1 MKKRDI
7 IIVTLSVAV
16 AIVCIALTFWGNMK
30 NNGVLTIDAYI
41 GVIATLIGVC
51 ATIVVGFQIASFV
64 KIHETERQIKEVQT
78 ERNNMQKEKEELFKN
93 IELLEIELSNA
104 FIAIANTVQYKSVR
118 SLICIMS
125 IHCNRKNISDGNV
138 LLSRYKL
145 LRENIEGTNL
155 ESKILLSSYTSKL
168 KSLDIP
174 KEIEHYTEI
183 MKLHIEVIDI
193 LEHAAEETET
203 NNQEKQV

>member
-118 SLICIMS
+118 SLICIMF
-125 IHCNRKNISDGNV
+125 
-138 LLSRYKL
+138 
-145 LRENIEGTNL
+145 
-155 ESKILLSSYTSKL
+155 
-168 KSLDIP
+168 
-174 KEIEHYTEI
+174 
-183 MKLHIEVIDI
+183 M
-193 LEHAAEETET
+193 ET
-203 NNQEKQV
+203 